1 VEITNYNDKER
12 PGEDDEGDQV
22 IKLKIKRKR
31 VKGKNTV
38 EKEIINETKRYDKS
52 EYIKLEDTAQ

>member
-1 VEITNYNDKER
+1 MFK
-12 PGEDDEGDQV
+12 
-22 IKLKIKRKR
+22 KIF
-31 VKGKNTV
+31 KNMNQESTENI